1 VHLVWLFI
9 FEILKSLVFCVIK
22 CFESSEEIALYL
34 IMIFDNNY
42 SFTLEIFNLVLD
54 DLVVLHI
61 LNASVAFENC
71 VDSLH
76 IWETYRMM
84 IFNVLGDEIR
94 LLIFMILNEET
105 NICDS
110 YSWRSSNRRGT
121 MYVNCVALIINHV
134 VKSNNSL

>member
-1 VHLVWLFI
+1 MHLVWLFI

-76 IWETYRMM
+76 IWETNRMM
-84 IFNVLGDEIR
+84 LFNVLGNEIR
-94 LLIFMILNEET
+94 LFILMILNEEA

-110 YSWRSSNRRGT
+110 YSWCSSNRRGT
-121 MYVNCVALIINHV
+121 MHVNCVVFNIDQIVKIND
-134 VKSNNSL
+134 SL